1 MANIEINQSYG
12 YDVITEKKGNLVTD
26 INKMLENGAISKEG
40 AEYLLGQFKNVVQIC
55 GNYKNTS
62 IEDKINAVN
71 SGPVR
76 F

>member
-1 MANIEINQSYG
+1 MASIEINQNYG
-12 YDVITEKKGNLVTD
+12 YDVIATKMENLVTD
-26 INKMLENGAISKEG
+26 INKMIENGAISKEG
-40 AEYLLGQFKNVVQIC
+40 AEYLLGQFKNVAQIC
-55 GNYKNTS
+55 GEYRNSS

>member
-12 YDVITEKKGNLVTD
+12 YDVIAEKMGNLVTD

-40 AEYLLGQFKNVVQIC
+40 AEYLLGQFKNVAQIC